1 MQVQILPR
9 SSTLFYETSL
19 QISSHT
25 HLWYVTKT
33 LVACNDF
40 WLVIHLR
47 SSLDS
52 FASFMNIH
60 QEQTPETLYHIL
72 YRDPNKI
79 LQIYEGQKGRT
90 QAIQHLREHQRDG
103 EMVHLETDI
112 ALEDL
117 TAEELNW
124 IHEAQSENQ
133 S

>member
-1 MQVQILPR
+1 M
-9 SSTLFYETSL
+9 
-19 QISSHT
+19 
-25 HLWYVTKT
+25 
-33 LVACNDF
+33 
-40 WLVIHLR
+40 
-47 SSLDS
+47 DS